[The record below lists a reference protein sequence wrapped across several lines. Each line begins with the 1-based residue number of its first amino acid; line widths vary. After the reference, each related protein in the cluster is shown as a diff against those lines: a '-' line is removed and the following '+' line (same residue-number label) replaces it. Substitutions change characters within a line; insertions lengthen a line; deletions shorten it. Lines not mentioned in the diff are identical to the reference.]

1 MLCSYTHVY
10 VWMLKISAQ
19 AVQLWEEA
27 TDPEELVWEM
37 NRLEGWDRVWP
48 PNGDLLPASTS
59 GNSALTTAS
68 TAGSI
73 AAW

>member
-1 MLCSYTHVY
+1 MLT
-10 VWMLKISAQ
+10 ISAQ
-19 AVQLWEEA
+19 ALPLWEEA

-37 NRLEGWDRVWP
+37 NRLEGWDRVWPP

-73 AAW
+73 AAR